1 MRPKPIPPKFDLK
14 KYYTLILE
22 VGIILSLSF
31 TIAIMKMNIKPRSD
45 KGITIAATQ
54 EVIEMEDIMQTRQQQ
69 RPPAPPRPA
78 VPVEVPNSEII
89 EDEIIYIDAELIFN
103 EPLTIPPPPAEKR
116 EQVQEEEEEDFFVV
130 VEEMPELIGG
140 IPALQQKI
148 EYPAKAKMAN
158 IEGRVIIQFIVN
170 EKGEVENPRVIRGIG
185 GGCDEEALRV
195 VKMAKFKPGKQR
207 GKPVRVQYSIPILFK
222 LRN

>member
-31 TIAIMKMNIKPRSD
+31 SIAIMKINIKPRGD
-45 KGITIAATQ
+45 EGITIAATQ
-54 EVIEMEDIMQTRQQQ
+54 EIIEMEDITQTKQQQ

-89 EDEIIYIDAELIFN
+89 EDEIIYIDAELIFD

-116 EQVQEEEEEDFFVV
+116 DQVQEEEEDFFVV

-207 GKPVRVQYSIPILFK
+207 GKPVRIQYSIPILFK

>member
-31 TIAIMKMNIKPRSD
+31 TIAIMKINIKPRGD
-45 KGITIAATQ
+45 EGITIAATQ
-54 EVIEMEDIMQTRQQQ
+54 EIIEMEDITQTKQQQ

-89 EDEIIYIDAELIFN
+89 EDEIIYIDAELIFD

-116 EQVQEEEEEDFFVV
+116 DQVQEEEEDFFVV

-207 GKPVRVQYSIPILFK
+207 GKPVRIQYSIPILFK